1 MSRPRI
7 TARHEVD
14 AFTIERMCTTDAR
27 TSPGVLLE
35 VTFDR
40 GDHQAALRMLERAV
54 ADVRR
59 QIADAAEGSGECVD

>member
-1 MSRPRI
+1 MTQPRI
-7 TARHEVD
+7 TARHEVE
-14 AFTIERMCTTDAR
+14 AFTVERMCTTDAR

-40 GDHQAALRMLERAV
+40 GDHQAVLHMLDRAV

-59 QIADAAEGSGECVD
+59 QIADAAEGSGECAD